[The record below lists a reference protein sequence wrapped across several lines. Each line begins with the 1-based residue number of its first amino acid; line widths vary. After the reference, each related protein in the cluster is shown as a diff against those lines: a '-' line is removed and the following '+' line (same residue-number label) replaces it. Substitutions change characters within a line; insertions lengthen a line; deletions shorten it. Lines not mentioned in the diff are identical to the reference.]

1 MLWLYVVIGMAVV
14 LAAAAVFDRTA
25 RGKRRVAQGDTPLRE
40 IRNDAVEQYR
50 PDGNIPPPS

>member
-1 MLWLYVVIGMAVV
+1 MLWLYVVIGIAVV

-25 RGKRRVAQGDTPLRE
+25 VGKRRRARGGTPVAE

-50 PDGNIPPPS
+50 PDSNLPPPS